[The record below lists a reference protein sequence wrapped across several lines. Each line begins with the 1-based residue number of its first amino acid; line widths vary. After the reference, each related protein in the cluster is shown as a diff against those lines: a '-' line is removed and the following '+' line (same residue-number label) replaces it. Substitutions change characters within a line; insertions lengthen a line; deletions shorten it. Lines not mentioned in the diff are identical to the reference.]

1 MSATA
6 AVTATITARLLLGSR
21 RTMVVGLVLLLPILI
36 AVIFRASGNG
46 ETSPTEFALDLVE
59 ALILTVLLPLVA
71 LVLGTTALGSEI
83 EDGTIVFMLSKPI
96 DRWRVLVVKAG
107 VAAAATS
114 ALAVPATV
122 ATAWIIVG
130 SPSEDGLVPGL
141 GLAALVAS
149 VVYSVVFVALSTIT
163 SRALVVGLVYVFVWE
178 STLTNLFTDLAWVSV
193 RQYGTG
199 WAAAVITAA
208 EFDHELSTPAAV
220 IMSLLVVAV
229 ALVVGSNRLS
239 AFEIGER
246 A

>member
-6 AVTATITARLLLGSR
+6 TVTANITTRLLLGSKR
-21 RTMVVGLVLLLPILI
+21 AAAIGLVLLLPILI
-36 AVIFRASGNG
+36 AVVFRAAGDG
-46 ETSPTEFALDLVE
+46 DTSPTEFALDLVE

-130 SPSEDGLVPGL
+130 SPGEDGLVLGL

-149 VVYSVVFVALSTIT
+149 VVYSVVFVALSTLT
-163 SRALVVGLVYVFVWE
+163 SRALVAGLVYVFVWE

-193 RQYGTG
+193 RQYATG
-199 WAAAVITAA
+199 WAAAVITAP
-208 EFDHELSTPAAV
+208 EFNHELSTPAAV
-220 IMSLLVVAV
+220 IMSLVVVAV
-229 ALVVGSNRLS
+229 ALVVGGNRLG
-239 AFEIGER
+239 AFEIGEL